1 MDGEAGW
8 WTTSGNIGLPPLARA
23 MGVGRHLMFTE
34 SSCSVDMIYL
44 DFSKAFDKVDHGVL
58 LHKLRDMGI
67 AGNLGIWFHSFLSN
81 RYHFVRLPGGSS
93 AASPVISGVPHYSLI
108 SIVYMTGLKLTTC
121 FLTPKN
127 LSICLFLQ
135 MFLLLVIM
143 LMLMLAQICMLLTMS
158 II

>member
-1 MDGEAGW
+1 M
-8 WTTSGNIGLPPLARA
+8 LKL
-23 MGVGRHLMFTE
+23 L
-34 SSCSVDMIYL
+34 
-44 DFSKAFDKVDHGVL
+44 VL
-58 LHKLRDMGI
+58 LMIHDYI
-67 AGNLGIWFHSFLSN
+67 H
-81 RYHFVRLPGGSS
+81 RYLMLKIVT
-93 AASPVISGVPHYSLI
+93 HYSLT
-108 SIVYMTGLKLTTC
+108 VYMTGLKLTTL